1 MVDVKEAADYLEAGS
16 GLPVV
21 MLPGAEGSK
30 QFWRYQLEELAGDYH
45 VVSCALAVREPSL
58 SSTMADYAADTLR
71 IMDSLGI
78 DKAVIVG
85 ESMGGMVTQELAIN
99 HPERV
104 LGIVLCNTMDKPR
117 RGGFGLNM
125 FTLATLVHQMA
136 FMPFLT
142 DDARKRLLGWVGR
155 HRGFVMDP
163 TPGNA
168 RLIDYLFECG
178 LECGGKSYLD
188 KALAGRTAD
197 YTDRLSSISVPA
209 LVIRGTEDRLVGPE
223 AIVELAG
230 RIPGA
235 RLELIEGGGHCC
247 SYTMPE
253 ETTAVIKDWLAST
266 GLA

>member
-1 MVDVKEAADYLEAGS
+1 
-16 GLPVV
+16 
-21 MLPGAEGSK
+21 
-30 QFWRYQLEELAGDYH
+30 
-45 VVSCALAVREPSL
+45 
-58 SSTMADYAADTLR
+58 
-71 IMDSLGI
+71 
-78 DKAVIVG
+78 
-85 ESMGGMVTQELAIN
+85 
-99 HPERV
+99 
-104 LGIVLCNTMDKPR
+104 
-117 RGGFGLNM
+117 
-125 FTLATLVHQMA
+125 
-136 FMPFLT
+136 
-142 DDARKRLLGWVGR
+142 VGR